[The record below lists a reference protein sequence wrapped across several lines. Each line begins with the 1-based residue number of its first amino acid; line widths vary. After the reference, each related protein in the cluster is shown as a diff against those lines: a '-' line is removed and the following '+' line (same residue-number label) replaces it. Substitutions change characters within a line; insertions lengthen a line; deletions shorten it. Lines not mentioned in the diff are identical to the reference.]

1 VTDIIHDPG
10 RGAPLAKVRARAA
23 VRRTSVTLKN
33 YPQLCCV
40 LRARM
45 TTRRGPPMLLLPCH
59 SRKLSAAVL
68 MRVPIDDDD
77 DAASTV
83 RTLCNR

>member
-40 LRARM
+40 LRE
-45 TTRRGPPMLLLPCH
+45 
-59 SRKLSAAVL
+59 
-68 MRVPIDDDD
+68 DD
-77 DAASTV
+77 DALRSSHAPPPV
-83 RTLCNR
+83 PFA